1 MFAVHSSN
9 PTAPGQWECAVGIT
23 RSLEAGGR
31 GHPSLLGQAVAW
43 RQFPIPGY
51 SPGKIITLPK
61 FGLFTALFWKTCSLS
76 FWKAWPHAVSTGSAP
91 FPWQKQKYS
100 PVPEQ
105 TENDQQ
111 CCLRFMKKNR
121 GNTEL
126 KGRLSGLLLSS
137 SSVGLG
143 LPGCAETLQK
153 TSTMSKFHLQMQ
165 IRLEQGEQDPCA
177 SLLSLERSW
186 IEVFTGI

>member
-1 MFAVHSSN
+1 MHSSN

-61 FGLFTALFWKTCSLS
+61 FRLFTALFWKTCSLS

-111 CCLRFMKKNR
+111 CCLRFMKKTEETQSSR
-121 GNTEL
+121 GDSQAFCSQAPQWVL
-126 KGRLSGLLLSS
+126 DCQDVQKHFRKHPQCPSFISKCRLDWSR
-137 SSVGLG
+137 
-143 LPGCAETLQK
+143 ENK
-153 TSTMSKFHLQMQ
+153 THVHPYFH
-165 IRLEQGEQDPCA
+165 
-177 SLLSLERSW
+177 
-186 IEVFTGI
+186 